1 MVGKQLEMTLN
12 FEGQE
17 IKVTTDKGKELF
29 NLANSA
35 RVLGIVQKKS
45 SGYIVNWKS
54 GNNNVTKKLYNILSS
69 PNGLPQDIV
78 DEVNYTLD
86 EIENTDD
93 RTSIF
98 ISRRLTSLLAMEC
111 HNDKATAYKT
121 WLATLD
127 EKVSEQGVTGINA
140 EQMQNIA
147 VNVMNSIVPVI
158 TQTVVT
164 TLSTEISKA
173 QTIVEESNRKVEES
187 HKAVEDIKNMI
198 GSRNKT
204 TQVYGK
210 KLIARESEFYGRRIY
225 GTSIEHRLNKDK
237 VFNHFNVVSFD
248 DIPIVKFDEVI
259 NYIETMELI
268 PKEIIEAYYKK

>member
-1 MVGKQLEMTLN
+1 MIGKQLEL
-12 FEGQE
+12 FQGQE
-17 IKVTTDKGKELF
+17 ITITTDKGVKMI
-29 NLANSA
+29 NLANTSN
-35 RVLGIVQKKS
+35 VLGLVINDKKR
-45 SGYIVNWKS
+45 GTTRIAWK
-54 GNNNVTKKLYNILSS
+54 GDRGVYAKLTKILSS

-86 EIENTDD
+86 EIENIDD

-111 HNDKATAYKT
+111 HNDKAMEYKT
-121 WLATLD
+121 WLAKLD

-173 QTIVEESNRKVEES
+173 QAIVEESNRKVEES

-210 KLIARESEFYGRRIY
+210 KLIARENDFYGRRIF
-225 GTSIEHRLNKDK
+225 GTSLEHRLNKDK

-268 PKEIIEAYYKK
+268 PKEIIETYYKK

>member
-1 MVGKQLEMTLN
+1 MVGKQLEL

-17 IKVTTDKGKELF
+17 ISITTDKGIKMI

-35 RVLGIVQKKS
+35 RVLGLTQEKKNGTKVIKWTRVKEKINNIY
-45 SGYIVNWKS
+45 SGIQNR
-54 GNNNVTKKLYNILSS
+54 T
-69 PNGLPQDIV
+69 PQDVVLVEEI
-78 DEVNYTLD
+78 EYILD

-93 RTSIF
+93 RSSIYC
-98 ISRRLTSLLAMEC
+98 SRQLTSLIAMEC
-111 HNDKATAYKT
+111 HNDKAMEYKT
-121 WLATLD
+121 WLAKLD
-127 EKVSEQGVTGINA
+127 EKVSEQGGTGINA

>member
-1 MVGKQLEMTLN
+1 
-12 FEGQE
+12 
-17 IKVTTDKGKELF
+17 
-29 NLANSA
+29 
-35 RVLGIVQKKS
+35 
-45 SGYIVNWKS
+45 
-54 GNNNVTKKLYNILSS
+54 
-69 PNGLPQDIV
+69 
-78 DEVNYTLD
+78 
-86 EIENTDD
+86 
-93 RTSIF
+93 
-98 ISRRLTSLLAMEC
+98 MEC
-111 HNDKATAYKT
+111 HNDKAMEYKT
-121 WLATLD
+121 WLAKLD

-173 QTIVEESNRKVEES
+173 QAIVEESNRKVEES

-210 KLIARESEFYGRRIY
+210 KLIARENDFYGRRIF
-225 GTSIEHRLNKDK
+225 GTSLEHRLNKDK

-268 PKEIIEAYYKK
+268 PKEIIETYYKK

>member
-1 MVGKQLEMTLN
+1 MIGKQLEL
-12 FEGQE
+12 FQGQE
-17 IKVTTDKGKELF
+17 ITITTDKGVKMI

-35 RVLGIVQKKS
+35 RVLGLTQEKKNGTKVIKWTRVKEKINNIY
-45 SGYIVNWKS
+45 SGIQNR
-54 GNNNVTKKLYNILSS
+54 T
-69 PNGLPQDIV
+69 PQDVVLI
-78 DEVNYTLD
+78 EEIEYILD

-93 RTSIF
+93 RSSIYC
-98 ISRRLTSLLAMEC
+98 SRQLTSLIAMEC
-111 HNDKATAYKT
+111 HNDKAMEYKT
-121 WLATLD
+121 WLAKLD

-173 QTIVEESNRKVEES
+173 QAIVEESNRKVEES

-210 KLIARESEFYGRRIY
+210 KLIARENDFYGRRIF
-225 GTSIEHRLNKDK
+225 GTSLEHRLNKDK

-268 PKEIIEAYYKK
+268 PKEIIETYYKK

>member
-1 MVGKQLEMTLN
+1 MVGKQLEL
-12 FEGQE
+12 FKGQE
-17 IKVTTDKGKELF
+17 ISITTDKGIKMI

-35 RVLGIVQKKS
+35 RVLGLTQEKKNGTKVIKWTRVKEKINNIY
-45 SGYIVNWKS
+45 SGIQNR
-54 GNNNVTKKLYNILSS
+54 T
-69 PNGLPQDIV
+69 PQDVVLVEEI
-78 DEVNYTLD
+78 EYILD

-93 RTSIF
+93 RSSIYC
-98 ISRRLTSLLAMEC
+98 SRQLTSLIAMEC
-111 HNDKATAYKT
+111 HNDKAMEYKT
-121 WLATLD
+121 WLAKLD
-127 EKVSEQGVTGINA
+127 EKVSEQGGTGINA

>member
-1 MVGKQLEMTLN
+1 MVGKQLEL

-17 IKVTTDKGKELF
+17 ISITTDKGIKMI

-35 RVLGIVQKKS
+35 RVLGLTTIGTNGNLKIRWKTKGVSEKLTKILECTDVHQKENEDLINEIT
-45 SGYIVNWKS
+45 YI
-54 GNNNVTKKLYNILSS
+54 
-69 PNGLPQDIV
+69 
-78 DEVNYTLD
+78 LD

-93 RTSIF
+93 RTSIYC
-98 ISRRLTSLLAMEC
+98 SRYLTSRLAMEC
-111 HNDKATAYKT
+111 HNQKATEYKD
-121 WLATLD
+121 WLAKLD
-127 EKVSEQGVTGINA
+127 EKVSEQYVAGINT